1 MLRKAVLAAVAA
13 GAFMCP
19 ASGQTEGQRIVI
31 ERAPSVRQ
39 EGFIRVQSS
48 INFFLPGP
56 TGDGDEAAALRD
68 RAKRIVYEMAAK
80 ECDVLREV
88 LAKDCR
94 LEAVNSNLQRQAGQA
109 AEGYNVQGSTSLQI
123 TLK

>member
-1 MLRKAVLAAVAA
+1 MVRKAVLAAVAA
-13 GAFMCP
+13 GALMCP

-31 ERAPSVRQ
+31 ERSPSARQ
-39 EGFIRVQSS
+39 EGFVRVQSS
-48 INFFLPGP
+48 VNFFLPGP
-56 TGDGDEAAALRD
+56 TGEGDEAVAVRD
-68 RAKRIVYEMAAK
+68 RAKRLVYEMAAK

-94 LEAVNSNLQRQAGQA
+94 LETVTSNLHRQAGQA
-109 AEGYNVQGSTSLQI
+109 TEGYNVQGSTSLQI